1 MEEGIYMA
9 IISNLKDIR
18 EDVGES
24 QEDVA
29 NATGSCSRTI
39 GRYERGERNPSLEIA
54 LKLAKCSSTSSLSC
68 LTHSLFIC

>member
-54 LKLAKCSSTSSLSC
+54 LKLTKHFEVSVEE
-68 LTHSLFIC
+68 LFVLDEK

>member
-39 GRYERGERNPSLEIA
+39 GRYERGKRNPSLEIA
-54 LKLAKCSSTSSLSC
+54 LKLTKHFEVSVEE
-68 LTHSLFIC
+68 LFVLDEK

>member
-29 NATGSCSRTI
+29 NATGACSRTI

-54 LKLAKCSSTSSLSC
+54 LRLAKHFEVSVEE
-68 LTHSLFIC
+68 LFVLDEK

>member
-54 LKLAKCSSTSSLSC
+54 LN
-68 LTHSLFIC
+68 LTKHFEVSVEELFVLDEK

>member
-54 LKLAKCSSTSSLSC
+54 LKLAKHFEVSVEE
-68 LTHSLFIC
+68 LFVLDEK

>member
-1 MEEGIYMA
+1 MA

-54 LKLAKCSSTSSLSC
+54 LKLAKHFEVSVEE
-68 LTHSLFIC
+68 LFVLDEK